1 MGRGEADSG
10 LVEEAAGVGRRVKLE
25 IEGGEI
31 LYRGGEDIRDSG
43 EGRGGGG
50 EMQAGVDDSTF
61 VHN

>member
-43 EGRGGGG
+43 EGRRGRDASGC
-50 EMQAGVDDSTF
+50 
-61 VHN
+61 